1 MLPGGFLAGRS
12 LISAASLRGV
22 LAKCTPIMDAVIRQK
37 PFRRQGMRP
46 ALPPGA
52 DIAWRSRQ
60 VCFGSMDNV
69 HCKRAINQDFI
80 DLFGQRGF
88 VLVPH
93 L

>member
-1 MLPGGFLAGRS
+1 LIGQLAWGF
-12 LISAASLRGV
+12 
-22 LAKCTPIMDAVIRQK
+22 AKCTPIMDAVIRQK
-37 PFRRQGMRP
+37 LFRPYGIPP

-52 DIAWRSRQ
+52 DIAWRPRQ
-60 VCFGSMDNV
+60 VRFGSMGNV